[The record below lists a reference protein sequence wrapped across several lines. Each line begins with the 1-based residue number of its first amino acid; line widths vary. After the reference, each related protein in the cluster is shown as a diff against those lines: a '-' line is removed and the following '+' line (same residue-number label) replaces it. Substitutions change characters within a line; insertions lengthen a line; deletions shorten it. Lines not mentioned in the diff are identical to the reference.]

1 MLEYGIYHI
10 EGEIKNM
17 LAKFAV
23 SQIFGVPAGYVSYAM
38 LSSLGNTPIYVP
50 LIAWLLTS
58 LYIIKKL

>member
-1 MLEYGIYHI
+1 
-10 EGEIKNM
+10 M

-50 LIAWLLTS
+50 LVAWLLTS